1 MVRGLVEPAVK
12 GTVYLT
18 RSLWPEELTWEMF
31 RDTLI
36 ELSRGGPIRAKRC
49 LAHHREN
56 FLYTHFVEI
65 CEIMAADDVSFS
77 LGDGCVPAASPMP
90 MTRPSS
96 PSWRPW
102 VS

>member
-36 ELSRGGPIRAKRC
+36 ELSRGGSIRAKRC
-49 LAHHREN
+49 LAHH
-56 FLYTHFVEI
+56 
-65 CEIMAADDVSFS
+65 
-77 LGDGCVPAASPMP
+77 
-90 MTRPSS
+90 
-96 PSWRPW
+96 
-102 VS
+102 